1 MIPIPVK
8 EFVKQTV
15 KANPTKDAASLTT
28 ACHEMLQLKR
38 SGKTCINSGTTPIL
52 AAGSAITGITM
63 CFTCMTGDADD
74 SEDCEIE

>member
-15 KANPTKDAASLTT
+15 KVNPTEDAVSLTA
-28 ACHEMLQLKR
+28 ACNEMLQLKR
-38 SGKTCINSGTTPIL
+38 SGKTCMNCGTTPIW
-52 AAGSAITGITM
+52 AAGSAVTGITM

-74 SEDCEIE
+74 SEDYEIE

>member
-15 KANPTKDAASLTT
+15 KANPTEDAVSLTA

-38 SGKTCINSGTTPIL
+38 SGKTCMNCGTTPIW
-52 AAGSAITGITM
+52 AASSAVTGITM
-63 CFTCMTGDADD
+63 
-74 SEDCEIE
+74 

>member
-15 KANPTKDAASLTT
+15 KVNPTKDAAYLTT
-28 ACHEMLQLKR
+28 ACHKMLQLKH
-38 SGKTCINSGTTPIL
+38 SGKTYMNCDTAHIW
-52 AAGSAITGITM
+52 AASSAVTGITM

-74 SEDCEIE
+74 SEDYEIE